1 VPTTIARDDVVRLVA
16 EGAQLVE
23 VLPRAEYDEEHLPDA
38 VHLPLKSLS
47 ASTAEGVVDRDRPII
62 VYCWDALCDMSPRAA
77 WQLEH
82 LGYRPVY
89 DYAVGKVDW
98 MAGGLSTVR
107 AVGSG
112 ERAIDVADTKPR
124 TCAPDQP
131 LTGLAD
137 LRPHDAVIV
146 VNEQSIVLGRI
157 DTIPTTFAPTAVA
170 EDVMTPGPA
179 TVRAHEPLDALL
191 SRMRAHGTEQVI
203 VTTPEG
209 RLLGVVRGRS
219 KAERPD

>member
-1 VPTTIARDDVVRLVA
+1 MSIVPGTIGRDDVRRLVA

-38 VHLPLKSLS
+38 LHLPLKSLS
-47 ASTAEGVVDRDRPII
+47 ASTAAVVVDRARPII

-77 WQLEH
+77 WHLEH

-98 MAGGLSTVR
+98 MAAGLPTVR
-107 AVGSG
+107 AAGSAD
-112 ERAIDVADTKPR
+112 RAIDAADTEPR
-124 TCAPDQP
+124 TCPPDQP
-131 LTGLAD
+131 LTALAD
-137 LRPHDAVIV
+137 MRPRDAIIV
-146 VNEQSIVLGRI
+146 VNEQGIVLGRI
-157 DTIPTTFAPTAVA
+157 DAVPTSFESTAVA
-170 EDVMTPGPA
+170 EDIMTPGPA

-191 SRMRAHGTEQVI
+191 SRMRARGTEQVL

-209 RLLGVVRGRS
+209 RLLGVVRVS
-219 KAERPD
+219 

>member
-1 VPTTIARDDVVRLVA
+1 MIVPTTIGRDDVARLIA
-16 EGAQLVE
+16 KGAQLVE
-23 VLPRAEYDEEHLPDA
+23 VLPRGEYDEEHLPDA

-47 ASTAEGVVDRDRPII
+47 ASTAAAVVDRDRPIV

-82 LGYRPVY
+82 LGYRLVY

-98 MAGGLSTVR
+98 MAAGLPTVR
-107 AVGSG
+107 AAGSG
-112 ERAIDVADTKPR
+112 DRAIDVADNKPR
-124 TCAPDQP
+124 TCPPDQP
-131 LTGLAD
+131 LAVLGD

-146 VNEQSIVLGRI
+146 VNEQGIVLGRI
-157 DTIPTTFAPTAVA
+157 DTVPTMFEPNAVA

-179 TVRAHEPLDALL
+179 TVRAHEPLDDLF
-191 SRMRAHGTEQVI
+191 SRMRARGTEQVI

-209 RLLGVVRGRS
+209 RLLGVVRVRS
-219 KAERPD
+219 KEE

>member
-47 ASTAEGVVDRDRPII
+47 VSTAEAVVERDRPVI

-98 MAGGLSTVR
+98 MAGGLPTVR
-107 AVGSG
+107 AVGSRD
-112 ERAIDVADTKPR
+112 RAMDVADTKPR

-137 LRPHDAVIV
+137 LRPHDALIV

-209 RLLGVVRGRS
+209 RLLGVVRVRS
-219 KAERPD
+219 KAERRD